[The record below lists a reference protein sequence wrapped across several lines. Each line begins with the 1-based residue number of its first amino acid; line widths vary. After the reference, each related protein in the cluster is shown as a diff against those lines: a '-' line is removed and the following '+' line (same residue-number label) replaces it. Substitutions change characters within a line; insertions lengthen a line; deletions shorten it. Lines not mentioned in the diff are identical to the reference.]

1 MIRLW
6 KVLPI
11 GVFALITILFTTG
24 CGSST
29 TQVRLMNAINGQS
42 SVNLLINNNT
52 VASGVSYGAASGY
65 AHAGS
70 GSQSIQINS
79 GSGSLLN
86 GTLTISG
93 GNNNTIL
100 ATALGLSI
108 FTDNKAT
115 PPTNDVEIRAINASN
130 SLGTLDVYIVPP
142 NTDLSAMSPTAS
154 LAFRAASNYVTLAV
168 GTYQAEFCLSGSKIP
183 IINSGSLALTDGQI
197 RTVVSLDGNGFSTT
211 VLTDLN

>member
-1 MIRLW
+1 VIRLCERLSIV
-6 KVLPI
+6 VLASSI
-11 GVFALITILFTTG
+11 FFLTG

-29 TQVRLMNAINGQS
+29 TQVRLMNAYNGQS
-42 SVNLLINNNT
+42 SVNLLVNNNT
-52 VASGVSYGAASGY
+52 LASGVAYGSASGY
-65 AHAGS
+65 ARTSS
-70 GSQSIQINS
+70 GSQSVQINA

-86 GTLTISG
+86 STLTISG
-93 GNNNTIL
+93 GNNNTIV
-100 ATALGLSI
+100 ATPLGASI

-115 PPTNDVEIRAINASN
+115 PPTNDIQIRAINASN

-142 NTDLSAMSPTAS
+142 NTDLSAMQPTAS

-183 IINSGSLALTDGQI
+183 IINSGALALTNGQI